1 MRYFFVLILVVSVLG
16 GCGGKRELTPE
27 ELKLITQL
35 RSELAATDISIS
47 NAEKDNANITGGL
60 VKSLIT
66 TRLEILRTNKELIEQ
81 RIHAIESGAQITVS
95 VPSYKPDPQEA
106 ERLDKEI
113 DSQLAEIKSARDDAN
128 QYRGGLVLAMKL
140 SQIATQEQTLAML
153 KQRQLMAK
161 YGLAYSPAS
170 NPPAA
175 LNQPQSVQSKKKHHT
190 VAKVL
195 PADGPFGFKQ
205 GLTRAEVESM
215 VGDSFT
221 LLPRSKNAY
230 LLNTAPKP
238 HGVFENYVVVIGDV
252 SGLCAVRGIGK
263 DITSSRHG
271 IQLKSSFNEMEATL
285 SDLYGASKKTD
296 RLLPG
301 SIWRNPEDWMMG
313 IVKEERFLFARWSS
327 KGQALKN
334 ELDSITLDV
343 RAKSS
348 DTGYLVL
355 EYLFQNYEQ
364 CTEESKAAEKDVL

>member
-1 MRYFFVLILVVSVLG
+1 MRYFFVLMVVVSVLG

-27 ELKLITQL
+27 ELELVNQL
-35 RSELAATDISIS
+35 RSELSATDVSIS
-47 NAEKDNANITGGL
+47 NAEKDDANVAGGL

-66 TRLEILRTNKELIEQ
+66 TRLEILRTNKALIEQ

-106 ERLDKEI
+106 ERLAKEI
-113 DSQLAEIKSARDDAN
+113 DSQLAEIKSARDDAS
-128 QYRGGLVLAMKL
+128 QYSGGLVLAMKL

-161 YGLAYSPAS
+161 YGLAYLPVSNSPAAS
-170 NPPAA
+170 T
-175 LNQPQSVQSKKKHHT
+175 QPQSVKSEERRHAA
-190 VAKVL
+190 AKTP

-215 VGDSFT
+215 AGDSST
-221 LLPRSKNAY
+221 LLPGSKNAY

-238 HGVFENYVVVIGDV
+238 HGAFENYVVVIGDA
-252 SGLCAVRGIGK
+252 SGLCVVRGIGK

-271 IQLKSSFNEMEATL
+271 IQLKSSFDEMEATL
-285 SDLYGASKKTD
+285 SELYGASEKTD

-301 SIWRNPEDWMMG
+301 SIWKEPEDWMMG
-313 IVKEERFLFARWSS
+313 LVKEERYLFAQWPR
-327 KGQALKN
+327 KGQVLKN
-334 ELDSITLDV
+334 ELDSVALGV

-355 EYLFQNYEQ
+355 EYLFQNHEQ
-364 CTEESKAAEKDVL
+364 CTEESKAAEKGAL